1 MRYAISYVSTA
12 NIDLQQQGVNDIMNE
27 TNIYNKGQEITGILL
42 YNKRSFFQLIE
53 GEKEII
59 QPLYEKIIKDSR
71 HQDII
76 KFLEKPV
83 FRPAFDGYLTDFITD
98 SNKFDPAHLKDYL
111 HYIEVLE
118 PESQRSLK
126 RVIELMMV

>member
-12 NIDLQQQGVNDIMNE
+12 NIELQQQGVKDIMNE

-42 YNKRSFFQLIE
+42 YNERSFFQLIE

-59 QPLYEKIIKDSR
+59 QPLYDKIIKDSR
-71 HQDII
+71 HKDII

-98 SNKFDPAHLKDYL
+98 SNKFDQALLKDYL

-118 PESQRSLK
+118 PESQKSLK